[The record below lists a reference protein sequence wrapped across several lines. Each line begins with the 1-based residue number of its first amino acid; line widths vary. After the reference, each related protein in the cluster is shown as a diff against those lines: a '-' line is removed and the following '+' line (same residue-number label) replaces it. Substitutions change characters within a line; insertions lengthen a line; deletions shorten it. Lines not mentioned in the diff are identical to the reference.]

1 MNAIKASDLFAVCDQ
16 EQKGFVTKRDMQ
28 RMRDELPLDP
38 DQLEAVFD
46 ALDADGNSYLTL
58 EEFTEG
64 FGHFLGIEAQTKS
77 GEDQGCQSECRELNH
92 STVLHGYYDIITQ
105 YHINR
110 DSLSLVDIHAA
121 PIEPHGITAERGK
134 WDFGFWRRRRAQ
146 WYQR

>member
-1 MNAIKASDLFAVCDQ
+1 MSCIPAEAMVQLRGLLSEKASDLFAVCDQ

-64 FGHFLGIEAQTKS
+64 FGHFLGLEAAVTTTE
-77 GEDQGCQSECRELNH
+77 GEQLAGQGR
-92 STVLHGYYDIITQ
+92 Y
-105 YHINR
+105 
-110 DSLSLVDIHAA
+110 
-121 PIEPHGITAERGK
+121 
-134 WDFGFWRRRRAQ
+134 
-146 WYQR
+146 